1 MKAVVIK
8 ISKNKAFILKDDGS
22 FSCVPD
28 KGYKIGQEI
37 WRKERNK
44 QGFTIIAKVAAAAA
58 AIFIMF
64 FGAVY
69 AYNTPAHYVS
79 IDINPSFEFKVN
91 VFNRV
96 IGANGADKD
105 GAAVLEKVEITN
117 KSMEDAIE
125 IVIRQAGADGY
136 INSASERNIVVG
148 VHCTSLKMEQEVME
162 SARVKIEQSLDDMQ
176 VSTTVTLT
184 SVQPE
189 TIVSAQDAGITAGKM
204 ELITD
209 YLEKTSKSE
218 EKIEELL
225 DVPAG
230 VIAEEIK
237 EIEEQSKNN
246 NGKNENASKPEAS
259 SNSEKSSPPKSS
271 NDQSE
276 KDKEKDKD
284 NNGKNNK
291 DKETPKDKTIDD

>member
-28 KGYKIGQEI
+28 KGYKVGQEI

-44 QGFTIIAKVAAAAA
+44 QGFTLIAKVAAAAA
-58 AIFIMF
+58 AIFIIS

-69 AYNTPAHYVS
+69 AYNTPVHYVS

-96 IGANGADKD
+96 IGANGADED

-117 KSMEDAIE
+117 KSIDDAIE

-136 INSASERNIVVG
+136 ISSESERNIVVG

-162 SARVKIEQSLDDMQ
+162 SARVQIEQSLDDMQ
-176 VSTTVTLT
+176 ISTTVTLK

-189 TIVSAQDAGITAGKM
+189 TIASAQDAGITAGKM
-204 ELITD
+204 ELISD
-209 YLEKTSKSE
+209 YLEKSSKGE

-237 EIEEQSKNN
+237 VLEEQSKNN
-246 NGKNENASKPEAS
+246 GKSENSDKEVS
-259 SNSEKSSPPKSS
+259 SNSEKSAPPKSS
-271 NDQSE
+271 NSQSE
-276 KDKEKDKD
+276 KDKEAEKE
-284 NNGKNNK
+284 NNGNN
-291 DKETPKDKTIDD
+291 DKEKEDPKDKKIDD